1 MVNCLLLISSYSCVL
16 LSLNGIYIDE
26 LLSNSLNQI
35 LGLSCVT
42 LISSL

>member
-1 MVNCLLLISSYSCVL
+1 MVNCLLLINSYSCVL

-26 LLSNSLNQI
+26 LLRNSLNQI
-35 LGLSCVT
+35 LGLSHVT

>member
-16 LSLNGIYIDE
+16 LSLNGICIDE
-26 LLSNSLNQI
+26 LLRNSLNQI
-35 LGLSCVT
+35 SGLSRVT